1 MPRGACPVAAVFM
14 EETVQRLGF
23 RTTPEAIE
31 WNDAPGRTFERCL
44 SGSTGAEGALIDD

>member
-1 MPRGACPVAAVFM
+1 M

-31 WNDAPGRTFERCL
+31 WNDAPGRTFEQVLERL
-44 SGSTGAEGALIDD
+44 DRV